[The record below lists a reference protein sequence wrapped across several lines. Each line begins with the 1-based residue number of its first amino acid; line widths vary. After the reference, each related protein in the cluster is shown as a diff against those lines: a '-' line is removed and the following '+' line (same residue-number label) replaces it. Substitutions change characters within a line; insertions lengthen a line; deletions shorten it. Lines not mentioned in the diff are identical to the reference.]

1 MQVRVAVVDD
11 ELFFREAIS
20 EVLDAA
26 GIESVT
32 AENGS
37 QALALAEDETLG
49 VMLLD
54 IRMPGM
60 DGIEVLRRLRELRPT
75 LRVLVLSASTDQETV
90 LEALRL
96 GASDYLAKPLHDE
109 ELVHSVRRAAE
120 SHALSAE
127 AERLRRRLARVV
139 SLTEEISLGATR
151 MARGDRREYLC
162 RAAVEGAAELLQA
175 GRTSLLLRDESSGDP
190 DGLGEPWQLR
200 VVAAVGSA
208 TPTTEMSPAIVGEGV
223 AGRVAERGEA
233 ILVAARSQDDR
244 FTGEPQSSGRYGSE
258 TFVVVPLLQRSIFD
272 APPTAGAPQRSGF
285 DASEAAGG
293 FQDAGDEGEAPVAV
307 EFDEA
312 ARSLAEAVLAEG
324 EAFQQT
330 FGVLCATEPETGQ
343 AFGAEDLALLRL
355 LAGRIAELL
364 SGLRERKPA
373 PPSFEAVGGAPEPL
387 EALTTGSGPADAEL
401 VRGICDALVNE
412 VEPDRVLR
420 AVLEPVERGLRALPV
435 SLYLLDGATGDLLCE
450 AQLDG
455 GYRADRKVLPPAS
468 GLTGTVLQSGHLIA
482 TQAPDL
488 DGRYDPDVDT
498 PEDGTTGPFLCV
510 PLRLRGKVVGLCRAF
525 LPVDAVASSATG
537 EVLSAALSAA
547 VRNVLLYRSLVE
559 SIEEV
564 AAARRQARH

>member
-37 QALALAEDETLG
+37 EALALAEDETLG

-60 DGIEVLRRLRELRPT
+60 DGIEVLRRLREVRPT

-139 SLTEEISLGATR
+139 TLTEEISLGAAR

-200 VVAAVGSA
+200 VIAAVGST
-208 TPTTEMSPAIVGEGV
+208 TPTAEMSPAIVGEGV

-244 FTGEPQSSGRYGSE
+244 FTGEPESSGRYGSE

-272 APPTAGAPQRSGF
+272 APP
-285 DASEAAGG
+285 AAGDLQG
-293 FQDAGDEGEAPVAV
+293 AGDEGEAPVAV
-307 EFDEA
+307 EIDEA

-373 PPSFEAVGGAPEPL
+373 PPSFEAVGVAPEPL
-387 EALTTGSGPADAEL
+387 EALAAGSGPADAEL
-401 VRGICDALVNE
+401 MRGICDALVNE

-435 SLYLLDGATGDLLCE
+435 SLYLVDGATGDLVCE

-537 EVLSAALSAA
+537 EMLSAALSAA

-564 AAARRQARH
+564 AEARRQARH